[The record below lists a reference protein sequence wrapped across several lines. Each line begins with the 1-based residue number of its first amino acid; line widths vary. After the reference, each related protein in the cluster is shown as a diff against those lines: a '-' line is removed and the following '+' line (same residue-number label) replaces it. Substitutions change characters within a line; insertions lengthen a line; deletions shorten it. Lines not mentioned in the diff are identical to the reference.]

1 MKEIDKINL
10 VKYGIIEEP
19 FEYSFLDKE
28 LVEIYES
35 FNTKFKDLYK
45 GKAEQYNLKDCH
57 FIIKNS
63 ISSNAFA
70 RSKRGYNIIGI
81 TQGYI
86 KSMTNIFN
94 KDNFKKI
101 LFIALKSDV
110 KTSNSYA
117 ELYEMENFEF
127 NEFMFECSIQ
137 FTFGHEF
144 QHILQLNND
153 KISQKTELNENLT
166 NTKFD
171 INQHAWEFDAD
182 RFGSFEVLKYI
193 HQVKNEFKVT
203 NNDVFKCMLYLGLG
217 SLFLTKLL
225 FYFKVSNSTETINT
239 KPFYIKE
246 NSHPHPIIRIFN
258 ITEYF
263 KDSIDDL
270 FPNLKIEMQELLN
283 NSLAI
288 LDNYLNSLFPKQRV
302 IKYFFDDWDI
312 HLDEINE
319 YNNELYDVCIK
330 NESIRNL
337 LIKRGI
343 NFEN

>member
-19 FEYSFLDKE
+19 FDYSFLDEE
-28 LVEIYES
+28 LIEIYES
-35 FNTKFKDLYK
+35 FNKKFEKLYK
-45 GKAEQYNLKDCH
+45 RKAEQYNLKDCH
-57 FIIKNS
+57 FIIENS
-63 ISSNAFA
+63 IYSNAFA

-86 KSMTNIFN
+86 KTMTDIFD
-94 KDNFKKI
+94 KKNFEKL
-101 LFIALKSDV
+101 LFIALKSDAR
-110 KTSNSYA
+110 TSNSYA

-127 NEFMFECSIQ
+127 HTFMFNCSIQ

-144 QHILQLNND
+144 QHILQLNSD
-153 KISQKTELNENLT
+153 RVATKTELNENLT
-166 NTKFD
+166 NVKFD
-171 INQHAWEFDAD
+171 LNRHAWEFDAD

-193 HQVKNEFKVT
+193 HQIKNEFKV
-203 NNDVFKCMLYLGLG
+203 NSDDIFKCMLYLGLG

-225 FYFKVSNSTETINT
+225 YYFNVSKSTEVINT
-239 KPFYIKE
+239 KPFYTKE
-246 NSHPHPIIRIFN
+246 NSHPHPITRIFN

-263 KDSIDDL
+263 KNNIEDL
-270 FPNLKIEMQELLN
+270 FPNLKIEIQDLLN

-288 LDNYLNSLFPKQRV
+288 LDNYLNSLFPKQKV
-302 IKYFFDDWDI
+302 IKYFFDDWGLY
-312 HLDEINE
+312 LDEINE
-319 YNNELYDVCIK
+319 YNNVLYDACINDK
-330 NESIRNL
+330 SIKDL